1 MSRRIVTTQYQS
13 SNNEVKIDNYFDRI
27 IKYIPADIIGA
38 WIATVGIVSSFSQG
52 SDVPKDTILWI
63 AFCIGIIFT
72 AIWTWKQTTT
82 QGKSI
87 AKTQIIISIGA
98 FVVLVFALGEPFAGL
113 SWYDPGY
120 GSLSLIFYALLVGMI
135 TPNE

>member
-13 SNNEVKIDNYFDRI
+13 SGDDVKIDTYFDRI
-27 IKYIPADIIGA
+27 IKYIPVDIIAA
-38 WIATVGIVSSFSQG
+38 WIATVGIVNSFSQG
-52 SDVPKDTILWI
+52 SNVPKDTILWV
-63 AFCIGIIFT
+63 AFAIGIIFT
-72 AIWTWKQTTT
+72 AIWTWKQTTVM
-82 QGKSI
+82 GKSM

-98 FVVLVFALGEPFAGL
+98 FIVLVFALGEPFASL

-120 GSLSLIFYALLVGMI
+120 GSLSLIFYALLVGLI

>member
-13 SNNEVKIDNYFDRI
+13 AGEDVKIDNYFDRI

-38 WIATVGIVSSFSQG
+38 WIATVGIVSSFSKG
-52 SDVPKDTILWI
+52 SDAPKETILWV
-63 AFCIGIIFT
+63 AFFIGIILT
-72 AIWTWKQTTT
+72 AMWTWKQTTV
-82 QGKSI
+82 QGKPV

-98 FVVLVFALGEPFAGL
+98 FIVLVFALGEPFAGL

-135 TPNE
+135 TPNQ

>member
-1 MSRRIVTTQYQS
+1 MSRRIVSTQYQS
-13 SNNEVKIDNYFDRI
+13 SSEDVKIDNYFDRI
-27 IKYIPADIIGA
+27 IKYIPADVIGA
-38 WIATVGIVSSFSQG
+38 WIATVGIVSSFAA
-52 SDVPKDTILWI
+52 SDTPKDMILWV
-63 AFCIGIIFT
+63 AFIIGIIFT
-72 AIWTWKQTTT
+72 AIWTWKQTTVP
-82 QGKSI
+82 GKAV

-98 FVVLVFALGEPFAGL
+98 FIVLVFALGEPFTGL

>member
-1 MSRRIVTTQYQS
+1 MSRRIITTQYQS
-13 SNNEVKIDNYFDRI
+13 SNDNVKIDNYFDRI

-52 SDVPKDTILWI
+52 SDVPKETILWI
-63 AFCIGIIFT
+63 AFGIGIIFT
-72 AIWTWKQTTT
+72 AIWTWKQTTVP
-82 QGKSI
+82 GKPI
-87 AKTQIIISIGA
+87 AKTQIIISVGA
-98 FVVLVFALGEPFAGL
+98 FMVLVFALGEPFTGL

-120 GSLSLIFYALLVGMI
+120 GSLSLIFYALLVGLI